1 MPDSEKKT
9 SSENQETTGSS
20 NILNFEKQL
29 SELEKIVADMERG
42 DMSLEESLQAYER
55 GVQLTR
61 ECQAALDSAQQRINV
76 LTEKNGVL
84 AEQPFETAS

>member
-61 ECQAALDSAQQRINV
+61 ECQAALDSAQQRIHV
-76 LTEKNGVL
+76 LKEKNGVL
-84 AEQPFETAS
+84 TEQPFETES